1 MKKHYLTSL
10 FVAGLGLAM
19 QAQTVT
25 FNFTGGIQT
34 FTVPCGVD
42 SVFIQTWGAQGA
54 AGANGNSNTG
64 PVLGGSGGLGGY
76 AEGWLAVN
84 PGDVLNIFVGGQGSN
99 PTGGFNGG
107 ANGGSQNAGGGG
119 GATDI
124 RVGGT
129 AEANRVIIAGG
140 GGGGGR
146 GGCEGS
152 QGAAGV
158 GGNGGF
164 GGGGVGTNG
173 GNSATSGGSAGGGFG
188 GNFNSVQGASGG
200 AGVGCSGFLGAPGAT
215 AGTGIG
221 GNGGAGQSCCC
232 FSFTSIPGG
241 GGGGGGLT
249 GGGGGGGGS
258 AGTSGCSGN
267 DKGAGGGGGGG
278 SSYVGGVLNG
288 VTNNGIWLGDGQAAI
303 SWADPTPPTHT
314 ISGTTGVC
322 QNSNTTLSINADQYS
337 TFYTW
342 TVPAAFNFISGQNT
356 TSIDIQGLTPGTY
369 WVYVTGVNGPC
380 NLAGPTDS
388 IQVEIYAL
396 PVVSANA
403 SSAVC
408 AGNSVGLTA
417 SGAVTYVWN
426 PGNLTGT
433 AVSVTPSS
441 TTTYTVDGTDVNGC
455 VGSTTVTADIFPL
468 PTLVT
473 SNNAT
478 TCAGDTVVL
487 NVNGAATYVWN
498 PGNLTGVSIN
508 VNPTATTTYTVV
520 GTDVNGCNDTANV
533 TVTVNQNPTV
543 TISAQG
549 THCLDDASFTLS
561 GGAPAGGAYSG
572 PGVTGAT
579 FSPAT
584 AGVGTH
590 PITYSYT
597 DQNGCSGTATNNV
610 IVNACVG
617 ITEYPGFVG
626 VNFMPNPAVDNLSI
640 RWDATQT
647 TINVIEVRDIQ
658 GRVLL
663 TQSVVVNGTADLNV
677 SALRSGNYTL
687 TLISN
692 NSKANYTFVKQ

>member
-1 MKKHYLTSL
+1 MKRNYFTSL
-10 FVAGLGLAM
+10 FVAGIGLAM
-19 QAQTVT
+19 HAQTAT

-42 SVFIQTWGAQGA
+42 TLFVQTWGAQGA

-64 PVLGGSGGLGGY
+64 PVLGGAGGLGGY
-76 AEGWLAVN
+76 AEGWLLVN
-84 PGDVLNIFVGGQGSN
+84 PGDVLNIFVGGQGAT
-99 PTGGFNGG
+99 PAGGFNGG

-129 AEANRVIIAGG
+129 AEANRVIVAGG

-152 QGAAGV
+152 QGPAGV
-158 GGNGGF
+158 GGAGGN
-164 GGGGVGTNG
+164 GGGGVGANG
-173 GNSATSGGSAGGGFG
+173 GNSPTSGGSAGGGFG
-188 GNFNSVQGASGG
+188 GNFNSVQGAAGG
-200 AGVGCSGFLGAPGAT
+200 AGVGCSGFLGSPGAT
-215 AGTGIG
+215 ATTGTG

-232 FSFTSIPGG
+232 FSFGSIPAGG
-241 GGGGGGLT
+241 GGGGGHV

-278 SSYVGGVLNG
+278 SSYIGGVING
-288 VTNNGIWLGDGQAAI
+288 TINNGIWLGDGQATITWTA
-303 SWADPTPPTHT
+303 PVPPAHT
-314 ISGTTGVC
+314 ISGDIAIC
-322 QNSNTTLSINADQYS
+322 QGGTATLSIPADQYS

-342 TVPAAFNFISGQNT
+342 TVPAAFTFLSGQNT
-356 TSIDIQGLTPGTY
+356 TSITIEGLNPGTHM
-369 WVYVTGVNGPC
+369 VYVQGVNGNC
-380 NLAGPTDS
+380 NLSGPMDS
-388 IQVEIYAL
+388 IAVEIYAT
-396 PVVSANA
+396 PVVNANA

-408 AGNSVGLTA
+408 AGNSVALTA
-417 SGAVTYVWN
+417 SGASTYVWTPGNLTGASVSVSPAVTTTYVVIGTDTNGCVDSANVNALINQLPVLVTGNGSTICNGDTAVLNVNGASTYVWN
-426 PGNLTGT
+426 PGNLSGT
-433 AVSVTPSS
+433 SVMVMP
-441 TTTYTVDGTDVNGC
+441 TT
-455 VGSTTVTADIFPL
+455 
-468 PTLVT
+468 
-473 SNNAT
+473 
-478 TCAGDTVVL
+478 
-487 NVNGAATYVWN
+487 
-498 PGNLTGVSIN
+498 
-508 VNPTATTTYTVV
+508 TTTYTVV
-520 GTDVNGCNDTANV
+520 GTDVNGCNDTAAV
-533 TVTVNQNPTV
+533 TITVNQNPTV
-543 TISAQG
+543 TVTAQG
-549 THCLDDASFTLS
+549 THCLDDATFALS
-561 GGAPAGGAYSG
+561 GGSPAGGSYSG
-572 PGVTGAT
+572 PGVTGSN
-579 FSPAT
+579 FNPAT

-597 DQNGCSGTATNNV
+597 DQNGCSGSATNNV

-626 VNFMPNPAVDNLSI
+626 VNFMPNPAVDNLSV

-658 GRVLL
+658 GRVVL
-663 TQSVVVNGTADLNV
+663 TQSVAVNGAADINV